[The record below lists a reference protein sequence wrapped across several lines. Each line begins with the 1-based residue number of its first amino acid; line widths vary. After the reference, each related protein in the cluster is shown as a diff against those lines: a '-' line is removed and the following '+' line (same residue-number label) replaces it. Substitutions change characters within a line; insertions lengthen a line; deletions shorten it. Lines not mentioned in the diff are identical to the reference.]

1 MTVKE
6 ACAEIRAISN
16 NMSLD
21 YSEHYDDAVSAEQII
36 EDLEETIRQ
45 FHEIISK
52 MKVLIAENFADKIF
66 SDPEEL
72 EILKSLAER

>member
-6 ACAEIRAISN
+6 ACQEIRAISN

-36 EDLEETIRQ
+36 EDLEETIRL
-45 FHEIISK
+45 FNEIISK
-52 MKVLIAENFADKIF
+52 MKSMSGMSYGSKMLKRIAE
-66 SDPEEL
+66 
-72 EILKSLAER
+72 EISKEKL